1 MCSPGSDI
9 DDETDDGSSAGD
21 FLTNQVQRKPFTS
34 IRLWNHPEASA
45 KSRLRGNLNLFHAS
59 NQLILSIG
67 DQVQNSEENYR
78 PFLYES
84 ILALWLR
91 VWLEN
96 MQSGMESSV
105 AVRLSRSFIN
115 CIEFFAP
122 LCLKSM
128 ALRFSDLRT
137 KKVGS
142 NSKLSMGKTKLSP
155 ALLDFNHM
163 KLLTSTI
170 VVWVHSLMSR
180 TVAGMKADEDD
191 DSPILLSI
199 YSCDSIIDFIIGM
212 MPMVHVAQVSVL
224 IQTYLQSLRA
234 LEAVDY
240 RKSMPSLG
248 DKNNSRESIAKR
260 MIASRHLRLRLI
272 DRIACLPSFVA
283 LNYPLRYPSSVA
295 PARFKFP
302 TWTHQL
308 PDNFSVVM
316 NSSSPCP
323 YPDGCIRLPQAHWLA
338 EMLAD
343 DALLISADS
352 CETILSDTLDRNEDL
367 ELSKKDIHRLQSLAV
382 DGIAILYES
391 LIRRHAVDA
400 RFQGEEARSRI
411 AAMLVSSV
419 LRSAIENFH
428 WLSRMDGAQKVRI
441 LWLLSFLHVLQEA
454 PEFLIREQLRIFCN
468 PQVCTAVNFVF
479 FYWCFMLNQ
488 MYFANAF
495 LFRIFCLSSLFGY

>member
-1 MCSPGSDI
+1 
-9 DDETDDGSSAGD
+9 
-21 FLTNQVQRKPFTS
+21 
-34 IRLWNHPEASA
+34 
-45 KSRLRGNLNLFHAS
+45 
-59 NQLILSIG
+59 
-67 DQVQNSEENYR
+67 
-78 PFLYES
+78 
-84 ILALWLR
+84 
-91 VWLEN
+91 
-96 MQSGMESSV
+96 
-105 AVRLSRSFIN
+105 
-115 CIEFFAP
+115 
-122 LCLKSM
+122 
-128 ALRFSDLRT
+128 
-137 KKVGS
+137 
-142 NSKLSMGKTKLSP
+142 
-155 ALLDFNHM
+155 
-163 KLLTSTI
+163 
-170 VVWVHSLMSR
+170 MSR

-191 DSPILLSI
+191 DSPILSSI

-240 RKSMPSLG
+240 KKSMPSLV

-272 DRIACLPSFVA
+272 DRIACLPCFVA

-316 NSSSPCP
+316 DSSSPCP

-352 CETILSDTLDRNEDL
+352 CEAILSDTLDRNEDL
-367 ELSKKDIHRLQSLAV
+367 ELSKKDVNRLQSLAV

-419 LRSAIENFH
+419 LRSALENYH

-441 LWLLSFLHVLQEA
+441 MWLLCFLHVLQEA

-468 PQVCTAVNFVF
+468 PQVCTPINFVF
-479 FYWCFMLNQ
+479 FYWCFMLN
-488 MYFANAF
+488 
-495 LFRIFCLSSLFGY
+495 